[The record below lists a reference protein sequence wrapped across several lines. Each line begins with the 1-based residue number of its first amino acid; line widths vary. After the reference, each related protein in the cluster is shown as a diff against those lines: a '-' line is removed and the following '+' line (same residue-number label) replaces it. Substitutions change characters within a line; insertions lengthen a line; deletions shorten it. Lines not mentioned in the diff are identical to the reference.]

1 MLPSA
6 TGFLSVACPPEPCA
20 GCPPPHSA
28 TTTLLPHPQCLSAG
42 CRGRPLS
49 RCSLGL
55 WRVVASPFRAMYL
68 QPRDQLRVLL
78 TQVQAPLDLST
89 CTWPKRMLP
98 SSTFFLFVA
107 CQLEPCAG
115 CPPPPQRNGD
125 PPATPP
131 MSERWVSQSPPVP
144 HQQRRNSVEEL
155 TLLKT
160 GHTEIRVIPTTMK
173 IQQSSL
179 GRGAWT
185 QIILAQS
192 ACSPA
197 VDKGFFVLG
206 MH

>member
-1 MLPSA
+1 MPSLGSGA
-6 TGFLSVACPPEPCA
+6 WLQALLERSTCNHAINQGFL
-20 GCPPPHSA
+20 
-28 TTTLLPHPQCLSAG
+28 LIQ
-42 CRGRPLS
+42 
-49 RCSLGL
+49 
-55 WRVVASPFRAMYL
+55 M
-68 QPRDQLRVLL
+68 
-78 TQVQAPLDLST
+78 QAPLDLST
-89 CTWPKRMLP
+89 CTWLKWQFDHRIPFRSP
-98 SSTFFLFVA
+98 STRALRWVPS
-107 CQLEPCAG
+107 
-115 CPPPPQRNGD
+115 PPQRNGD

-131 MSERWVSQSPPVP
+131 MSERWVSRSPPVP